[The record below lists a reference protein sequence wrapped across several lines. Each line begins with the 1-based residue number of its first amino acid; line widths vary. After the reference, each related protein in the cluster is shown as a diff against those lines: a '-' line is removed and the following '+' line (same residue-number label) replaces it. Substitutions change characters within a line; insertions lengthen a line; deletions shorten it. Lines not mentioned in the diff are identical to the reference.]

1 MVWEVLDYGGYV
13 VQYINVQMFSNL
25 GGDFED
31 SISKL
36 SLVILL
42 SLLQLIRHV
51 FSKLFQ
57 IVVSL
62 TKCETENQNKMKII
76 GPSKAKLENPGE
88 QSFWVDRTICRLWR
102 ISTVKTFS
110 DIVVRFS
117 WISLKSQRKFH
128 EFIVVLFIS
137 VVRQLNSSSF
147 VLRDNCVNN

>member
-1 MVWEVLDYGGYV
+1 MVWEVLDCGGYA

-88 QSFWVDRTICRLWR
+88 QSF
-102 ISTVKTFS
+102 
-110 DIVVRFS
+110 
-117 WISLKSQRKFH
+117 
-128 EFIVVLFIS
+128 
-137 VVRQLNSSSF
+137 
-147 VLRDNCVNN
+147 